1 MIKLEPGL
9 VIDLTGDDVTEDEN
23 VTESEKLPATVRG
36 SSVGTEDLVS
46 KLSDVKISG
55 GDVTVTGEHVEV
67 IDLTSPEYSVIDLTV
82 DDASEVSK
90 LPSEQID
97 ESTADKMVVDLAED
111 NNEYESAEVIDLTT
125 PEHSVFDLTGDSSDT
140 TVKIDDSVSNTTSCD
155 SVRVINLNG
164 NGEDSGINASP
175 SFETIGITAIKE
187 QLMNVQNSSKD
198 DQITQRQRIKDDVN
212 SVIICQSVSNLIR
225 KFA

>member
-90 LPSEQID
+90 LPNEQID

-125 PEHSVFDLTGDSSDT
+125 PEHSVVDLTGDSSDT

-164 NGEDSGINASP
+164 NGEYSGTKASP